1 MEINKNKII
10 IFSQNQQIVIQ
21 INKIKFLIQF
31 LVRTKNYNITAKV
44 YNFMYIY
51 LILQR
56 FGLKKKIN

>member
-10 IFSQNQQIVIQ
+10 ILSQNQQIVIQ